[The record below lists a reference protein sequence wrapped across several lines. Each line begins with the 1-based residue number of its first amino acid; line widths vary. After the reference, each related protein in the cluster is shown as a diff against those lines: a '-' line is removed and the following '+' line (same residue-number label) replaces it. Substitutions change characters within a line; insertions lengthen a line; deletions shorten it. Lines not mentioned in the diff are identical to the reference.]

1 MVKNQV
7 KSARIRP
14 DQSAE
19 CLLFP
24 PKADVE
30 MNDLDSV
37 RMAAFGCDLNGS
49 TQHSNETQNTACML
63 MNLKETSSSHSS
75 RESGVTGPLEASRG
89 AEVEWASI
97 WRTLNRLFI
106 TCRPRRAG
114 SKPQKR
120 GVTQVLRRPVESAAE
135 SRRSL
140 TLFSGD
146 FGPGTGR
153 SDDIFLG

>member
-1 MVKNQV
+1 MPGE
-7 KSARIRP
+7 IR
-14 DQSAE
+14 AM
-19 CLLFP
+19 
-24 PKADVE
+24 
-30 MNDLDSV
+30 MNVGASLPMS
-37 RMAAFGCDLNGS
+37 AFGCDLNGS

-120 GVTQVLRRPVESAAE
+120 GVTQVLRRPVESAAIS
-135 SRRSL
+135 SRHLL
-140 TLFSGD
+140 TRD
-146 FGPGTGR
+146 T
-153 SDDIFLG
+153 